1 MAKAGEVLNM
11 LCPEIQWVVRN
22 DNYEEIDWLG
32 AQPAITKKQ
41 FTDGFDKYD
50 SWKAEQEQA
59 LAHFFEIGLD
69 FLFISNFFGLM
80 LQVNLR
86 KCNGDECH
94 W

>member
-59 LAHFFEIGLD
+59 KVTAKEAAQAKLAALGLTVED
-69 FLFISNFFGLM
+69 LQALGL
-80 LQVNLR
+80 
-86 KCNGDECH
+86 
-94 W
+94 